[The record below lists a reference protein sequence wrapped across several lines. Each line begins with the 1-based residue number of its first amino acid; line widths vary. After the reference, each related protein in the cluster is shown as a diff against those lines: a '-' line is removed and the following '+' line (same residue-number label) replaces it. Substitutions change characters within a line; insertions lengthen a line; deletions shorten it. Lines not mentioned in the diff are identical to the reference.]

1 MKKNKL
7 KLYGSVI
14 NKHKGLEK
22 TLWVITYFLG
32 FPFAILQI
40 LAVLF
45 DKIAS
50 FGAGVRS
57 SIVYGL
63 LRTILKKELQEVA
76 KNDKNLLD
84 DED

>member
-7 KLYGSVI
+7 KLYESVI
-14 NKHKGLEK
+14 NKHKKLEK
-22 TLWVITYFLG
+22 ILWVITYFLG
-32 FPFAILQI
+32 LPFAILQI
-40 LAVLF
+40 LADLF

-50 FGAGVRS
+50 FGADVRS

-63 LRTILKKELQEVA
+63 LRTILKKELQEVS
-76 KNDKNLLD
+76 KNDKNLLN

>member
-32 FPFAILQI
+32 FPFAILQV
-40 LAVLF
+40 LADLF

-63 LRTILKKELQEVA
+63 LRIILKKELQEVA

-84 DED
+84 DEE

>member
-1 MKKNKL
+1 MKKEKL
-7 KLYGSVI
+7 ELYSSVI

-32 FPFAILQI
+32 FPFAILQV
-40 LAVLF
+40 LTVLF

-50 FGAGVRS
+50 FGADVRS

-76 KNDKNLLD
+76 NKNKNL
-84 DED
+84 

>member
-7 KLYGSVI
+7 KLYVSVI
-14 NKHKGLEK
+14 SKHKGLEK
-22 TLWVITYFLG
+22 TLWIITYFLG
-32 FPFAILQI
+32 FPFAVLQV
-40 LAVLF
+40 LADLF
-45 DKIAS
+45 DKIAT
-50 FGAGVRS
+50 FGADIRS

-63 LRTILKKELQEVA
+63 LRIILKKELQEVA

>member
-1 MKKNKL
+1 MKKEKL
-7 KLYGSVI
+7 ELYNSVL

-22 TLWVITYFLG
+22 TLWIITYFLG

-40 LAVLF
+40 LADLF
-45 DKIAS
+45 NKIAN

-57 SIVYGL
+57 SIVFGL

-76 KNDKNLLD
+76 KNKKNL
-84 DED
+84 